1 MNRTVIL
8 EWPNLLAVCNKWSIS
23 FQMQNKKIENQEKLL
38 AIAVFIIIFFFVYKQ
53 TFITTNIYLDQLDFR

>member
-1 MNRTVIL
+1 MTQ
-8 EWPNLLAVCNKWSIS
+8 PSVCNKWSIS